1 MGESPSFAVVS
12 PSTNQHTLK
21 PGFKFPRLLKR
32 IDVLVLRAYI
42 GPFMVTFVLSMFL
55 FLMQFLWKYID
66 DLVGKGLEPGILG
79 QLIFYSLADLV
90 PMALPLTIMVA
101 GLMTFGN
108 LSESFELVAMK
119 ANGMS
124 LRRILMPVFVLML
137 MLVVVNFMFMNVVIP
152 KANLEA
158 KALLWDLRQ
167 KKPAFNIDKGVFYK
181 EIEGFSIRI
190 GDKMPDNETVKDILI
205 YEYKEDDSKRL
216 NVIRAK
222 DGKMVLSDDKRILYF
237 TLNDGVRYEE
247 MTGMEEY
254 QRSAPFNLMRFSRQ
268 KMNIDLSSL
277 DLKFTE
283 RDAYKGDYRLMRLRE
298 LNEEIDSARRKDIRM
313 QKDNVVFMRRYMH
326 LPGIFGNPWVGK
338 TGTPDTF
345 FKPKK
350 DKNIIVN
357 FDPGLKSQIMAQALN
372 ATRGLKGTVDGT
384 LTNKK
389 FNTEEIAPYI
399 AECHKKF
406 SRSFIILLLFLISAP
421 LGAIIRKGGIGMP
434 LVISVVL
441 FVLFYAIDMVGEKIG
456 KEGIVPIWAGMWM
469 SSIILLP
476 IGVFITYKA
485 TKDSTVFDF
494 SLLKFI
500 SRSVHFI
507 AKKFGFQPKLQAV
520 TSHNSATDNENTGTR
535 Q

>member
-1 MGESPSFAVVS
+1 
-12 PSTNQHTLK
+12 
-21 PGFKFPRLLKR
+21 
-32 IDVLVLRAYI
+32 
-42 GPFMVTFVLSMFL
+42 
-55 FLMQFLWKYID
+55 
-66 DLVGKGLEPGILG
+66 
-79 QLIFYSLADLV
+79 
-90 PMALPLTIMVA
+90 
-101 GLMTFGN
+101 
-108 LSESFELVAMK
+108 
-119 ANGMS
+119 
-124 LRRILMPVFVLML
+124 
-137 MLVVVNFMFMNVVIP
+137 
-152 KANLEA
+152 
-158 KALLWDLRQ
+158 
-167 KKPAFNIDKGVFYK
+167 
-181 EIEGFSIRI
+181 
-190 GDKMPDNETVKDILI
+190 
-205 YEYKEDDSKRL
+205 
-216 NVIRAK
+216 
-222 DGKMVLSDDKRILYF
+222 
-237 TLNDGVRYEE
+237 
-247 MTGMEEY
+247 
-254 QRSAPFNLMRFSRQ
+254 
-268 KMNIDLSSL
+268 
-277 DLKFTE
+277 
-283 RDAYKGDYRLMRLRE
+283 MRLRE
-298 LNEEIDSARRKDIRM
+298 LNEEIDSARRKDTRM
-313 QKDNVVFMRRYMH
+313 QKDNIVFMRRYIH

-350 DKNIIVN
+350 DKNIIMN

-399 AECHKKF
+399 AEWHKKF

-500 SRSVHFI
+500 SRSVNFI
-507 AKKFGFQPKLQAV
+507 AKKAGFHPKLQAV
-520 TSHNSATDNENTGTR
+520 TNAPTITENENSGSR